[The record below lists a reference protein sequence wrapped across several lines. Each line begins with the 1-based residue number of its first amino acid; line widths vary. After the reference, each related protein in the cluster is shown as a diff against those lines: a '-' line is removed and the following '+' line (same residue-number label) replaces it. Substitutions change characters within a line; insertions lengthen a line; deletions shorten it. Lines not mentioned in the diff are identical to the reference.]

1 MMDVCG
7 GVGQQKRS
15 LQIMKMIVSIKDE
28 ANETPE
34 EHIKATSLYITECYM
49 GLYKTPSISRTLQKE
64 FDINNIQFLL
74 NCHTKGR
81 IFFICTE
88 KTQLDSGY

>member
-15 LQIMKMIVSIKDE
+15 LQVMNMIVSIKEE

-34 EHIKATSLYITECYM
+34 EHIKAPSLYITVCYM
-49 GLYKTPSISRTLQKE
+49 GLYKNAFNFQ
-64 FDINNIQFLL
+64 DIRERF
-74 NCHTKGR
+74 CYK
-81 IFFICTE
+81 
-88 KTQLDSGY
+88 